1 MAGQKTYATISD
13 KSISVISA
21 GLGVANNKALKS
33 AFPQS
38 PMYLNEINEAQ
49 REQKFTELVLNGI
62 VENGNGF
69 AGTSFN
75 RDYSANGAP
84 YVSKIEEDNEGN
96 KLYSPYTPNPTS
108 PGPGS
113 IDASDKPM
121 HSVPPPTAA
130 SIKDK
135 QFGVGLSSVYDP
147 IKSSLLI
154 DREGIVRPLGSS
166 FE

>member
-1 MAGQKTYATISD
+1 VSE
-13 KSISVISA
+13 ISA
-21 GLGVANNKALKS
+21 NLGVTNNKSLKS

-38 PMYLNEINEAQ
+38 PIYLNEINEAE

-69 AGTSFN
+69 HGTSFN

-84 YVSKIEEDNEGN
+84 HISKIKEDNAGN
-96 KLYSPYTPNPTS
+96 ELYSPYMPNPTS

-121 HSVPPPTAA
+121 HSVPPPEVDA
-130 SIKDK
+130 IKNK

-166 FE
+166 FEQD